1 MAVFHHHGPGVASPI
16 YKLTFLGGNT
26 KEIDEGVARIDRIL
40 EKKPV
45 PEPEH
50 PEVPQSYEVEFRH
63 VSFSYENTEQGTR
76 TEALRDVCFTAPQ
89 GRITRSWGLREAAS
103 PPSRT

>member
-1 MAVFHHHGPGVASPI
+1 MAVFIIMGPGVASPI

-63 VSFSYENTEQGTR
+63 VSFSYEIRNRAHVPRRCAMFASRRRKAG
-76 TEALRDVCFTAPQ
+76 LR
-89 GRITRSWGLREAAS
+89 RSWGLREAAS